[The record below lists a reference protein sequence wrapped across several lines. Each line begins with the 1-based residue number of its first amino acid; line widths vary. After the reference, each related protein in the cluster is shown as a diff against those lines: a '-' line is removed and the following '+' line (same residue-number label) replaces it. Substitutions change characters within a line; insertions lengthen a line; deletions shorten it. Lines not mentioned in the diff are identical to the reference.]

1 MITLSGTYCIFPDVH
16 WNEITWFTF
25 EREKKTLYKQ
35 YQKKQ
40 RISFGDIWTLKLPIL
55 WMHNRWNLRRGPGG
69 VLGGLIKK
77 FLGGTWGCDKIYVVF
92 YFLVLLPFFNYFNLP
107 SPPMPPSPCASMAS
121 PLNYQQ
127 GIHFFLFFAQK
138 GFNFFFQR
146 FFFHRFCLFISN

>member
-1 MITLSGTYCIFPDVH
+1 MITLSVATVYFQVYI
-16 WNEITWFTF
+16 EMKIAWFTL
-25 EREKKTLYKQ
+25 EREKNLYKQ

-40 RISFGDIWTLKLPIL
+40 RISFGDISTLKLPIL

-127 GIHFFLFFAQK
+127 GIHFFFFFAQK
-138 GFNFFFQR
+138 VRLG
-146 FFFHRFCLFISN
+146 